1 MCGDSK
7 INVPITIA
15 IPENESANILAD
27 DVRIIES
34 EVRHFIMSRTKIKGE
49 TKRNISVNAANGHKS
64 SGDVDAK

>member
-15 IPENESANILAD
+15 IPEKESANILAD

-34 EVRHFIMSRTKIKGE
+34 ELRHFIMSLTKIKGE
-49 TKRNISVNAANGHKS
+49 K
-64 SGDVDAK
+64 